1 MVGLVGRNEEV
12 ADDEELGV
20 QRETEGALRARR
32 RVDDANA
39 TRRSA
44 EAILNLGETSLALAR
59 SGRWISLRMHR
70 CDASQ
75 CHDAPETGQ
84 YPASTHSPRLFPTRN
99 DAILGAPNANLK
111 GYLAA
116 M

>member
-1 MVGLVGRNEEV
+1 VVGLVGRNEEV

-44 EAILNLGETSLALAR
+44 EAILNLGETSFALAR
-59 SGRWISLRMHR
+59 SGR
-70 CDASQ
+70 
-75 CHDAPETGQ
+75 
-84 YPASTHSPRLFPTRN
+84 PTRN

>member
-1 MVGLVGRNEEV
+1 MLNERLPAKWWASSVGTKKSLMMKNSV
-12 ADDEELGV
+12 
-20 QRETEGALRARR
+20 
-32 RVDDANA
+32 NA

-44 EAILNLGETSLALAR
+44 EAILNLGETSFTLAR
-59 SGRWISLRMHR
+59 SGRWVSLRMHR
-70 CDASQ
+70 CDACQ

-84 YPASTHSPRLFPTRN
+84 YPAPTHSPRLFPTRN
-99 DAILGAPNANLK
+99 DAILRAPNANLT